1 MDSKERGTEA
11 MREKLRK
18 IKEDK
23 LMGTLVMCLCGAIGI
38 CFFGLALATFI
49 VAILVNPWWFVATPV
64 CAIVCAICLG
74 IGMYLED

>member
-18 IKEDK
+18 IKEDE
-23 LMGTLVMCLCGAIGI
+23 LMRALVLCLCGAIGL
-38 CFFGLALATFI
+38 CFFGLALGTLI

>member
-1 MDSKERGTEA
+1 MEA

-18 IKEDK
+18 IKEDE
-23 LMGTLVMCLCGAIGI
+23 LMKNLVMCLCGAIGI
-38 CFFGLALATFI
+38 CFFGLAVAAFI

>member
-1 MDSKERGTEA
+1 

-18 IKEDK
+18 IKEDE
-23 LMGTLVMCLCGAIGI
+23 LMGKIVMCLCGAIGV
-38 CFFGLALATFI
+38 CFFGLALSTFI